1 MSEAMHASLA
11 QGGLPDPQQLL
22 PPFLAVSLAVHV
34 LIFLLLPAGQ
44 PDAAIAPVPVLDVT
58 MATRELDAPPVH
70 APQLVPAV
78 TRRPTALPQPAVA
91 ESVIPST
98 PGPMA
103 LTQAAPD
110 LIAAGE
116 PRAAAETK
124 APSRADPPLLPPTFS
139 AAYLRN
145 PAPAYPAIARR
156 NGDQG
161 MVTLKVL
168 VSAEGVSLRVELD
181 QTSGSK
187 SLDDAALEAVK
198 GWRFVPAR
206 RGTQNIEAWV
216 RVPVVFKLE
225 F

>member
-70 APQLVPAV
+70 KPQLVPAV
-78 TRRPTALPQPAVA
+78 TRHPTALPQPAVA

-98 PGPMA
+98 PDPMA

-110 LIAAGE
+110 LIAAVE
-116 PRAAAETK
+116 SRAAAETK
-124 APSRADPPLLPPTFS
+124 APSRADPPLLPPTFG

-161 MVTLKVL
+161 TVTLKVL

-225 F
+225 L